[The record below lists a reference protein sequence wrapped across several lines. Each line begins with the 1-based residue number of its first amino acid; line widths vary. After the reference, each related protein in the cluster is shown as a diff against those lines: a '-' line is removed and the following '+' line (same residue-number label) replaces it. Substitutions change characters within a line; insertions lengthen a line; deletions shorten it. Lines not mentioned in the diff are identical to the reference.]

1 MIEYQCKKEK
11 IQKKKENKKNDH
23 FNFFF
28 KYSFNKENYMK
39 KKQNKKR
46 NKEEFKIEKIFLV
59 FFSIK

>member
-28 KYSFNKENYMK
+28 KYSFNKENYMIK
-39 KKQNKKR
+39 KT
-46 NKEEFKIEKIFLV
+46 E
-59 FFSIK
+59 